1 VLAILA
7 DMTLLPPTTSE
18 LAATSPPSWLPPLR
32 RAQSEIAR
40 WAADIDALPAA
51 QQRDFTALEQA
62 LRLAL
67 EAADASPGAVS
78 AHDLANTL
86 SAVKG
91 YAELLADEILG
102 SPMAEP
108 IARLLTA
115 FAEPPPN
122 AVSAPSADRPAG
134 RVLVIDD
141 WETNRDL
148 AQRYL
153 VQNGHQV
160 TAVGSGEEGLQ
171 ILSQQSID
179 LILLD
184 LLMPGMDGREVLTAV
199 KANPEWRAIPVIV
212 ISGSQDMSGIIACI
226 EAGADDYLFKPFNP
240 VLLQARITAG
250 LERKRWHDLELSY
263 QRQLERNERFIRAT
277 FGRYL
282 SDDIVADILE
292 RPEGLELGGRLRKV
306 TLMMSDLC
314 GFTQLSQEHPPATV
328 VTLLNRYLG
337 RMTDIIMAH
346 GGTID
351 EFIGDAIFAAFGAP
365 KDYPDAADRAA
376 NCALTMQAAM
386 VAINQENVREGLPEI
401 SMGIALNTGEVI
413 AGNIGSERRSKYG
426 FVGHPVNVTARIED
440 FSGAGDILISGST
453 RAELQGHYRFGE
465 AREELVKGIHTPITI
480 IPMLGRDAP

>member
-1 VLAILA
+1 
-7 DMTLLPPTTSE
+7 MTLPPPHTSE
-18 LAATSPPSWLPPLR
+18 PATIRSPRWLSPLR
-32 RAQSEIAR
+32 RAQREFTHRAAEIE
-40 WAADIDALPAA
+40 ALPAA
-51 QQRDFTALEQA
+51 QRSDFTALKQALSQA
-62 LRLAL
+62 LR
-67 EAADASPGAVS
+67 AADAAPGAVS

-91 YAELLADEILG
+91 YAELLADDLQD
-102 SPMAEP
+102 SSLSEP
-108 IARLLTA
+108 IALLLTA
-115 FAEPPPN
+115 FTDPPTGP
-122 AVSAPSADRPAG
+122 VSTSSSDRPAG

-153 VQNGHQV
+153 LQNGHEV
-160 TAVGSGEEGLQ
+160 IAVGSGEDGLKV
-171 ILSQQSID
+171 LSQQSID

-184 LLMPGMDGREVLTAV
+184 LLMPGMDGREVLNAV
-199 KANPEWRAIPVIV
+199 KANPQWRAIPVIV
-212 ISGSQDMSGIIACI
+212 ISGSQDMNGIIACI

-314 GFTQLSQEHPPATV
+314 GFTQLSQVHPPATV

-365 KDYPDAADRAA
+365 KDYSDAADRAA
-376 NCALTMQAAM
+376 NCALAMQAEM
-386 VAINQENVREGLPEI
+386 LAINRENRAEGLPEI
-401 SMGIALNTGEVI
+401 AMGIALNTGEVI

-440 FSGAGDILISGST
+440 FSGAGDILISAST
-453 RAELQGHYRFGE
+453 RDELQQWYRFGE
-465 AREELVKGIHTPITI
+465 KREELVKGIQTPITI
-480 IPMLGRDAP
+480 IPLLGRDSP